1 AAGIAWVKGQG
12 REKIPAHE
20 MGPARRLWEGLDR
33 LGFTV
38 LGHRDVSRRVAT
50 VSFTSDKET
59 APNLGMILDTSF
71 EIAIRPGFHCAPYIH
86 VAQGTREGSE
96 GAVRV
101 SPGPFNTE
109 ADIDALLDALSQVTS

>member
-1 AAGIAWVKGQG
+1 MRLAV
-12 REKIPAHE
+12 
-20 MGPARRLWEGLDR
+20 RLWEALDS

-38 LGHRDVSRRVAT
+38 LGHRDASRRVAT
-50 VSFTSDKET
+50 VSFTSDRET

-86 VAQGTREGSE
+86 VAQGTREVSD

-109 ADIDALLDALSQVTS
+109 ADIDALIEALSQVVQ